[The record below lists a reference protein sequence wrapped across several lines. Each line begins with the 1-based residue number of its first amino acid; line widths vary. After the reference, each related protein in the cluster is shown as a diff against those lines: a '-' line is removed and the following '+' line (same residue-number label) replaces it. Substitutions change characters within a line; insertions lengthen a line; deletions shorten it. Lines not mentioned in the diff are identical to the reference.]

1 MTKLLIITFFFS
13 LSLFSKASLSLE
25 LTVKIQKIKEFDKKI
40 MMEVFSLTDK
50 ESQRWEELQ
59 LTDKKVVELSLEA
72 QGESQ
77 NIVFSQL
84 KSGRYSLRIFQDINN
99 NGVLDKSSNDI
110 PLEPVGFSGNPSLF
124 GGEPSPEDSVLVLI
138 KDQEITINLKHR
150 KPRKKRST
158 RH

>member
-1 MTKLLIITFFFS
+1 M
-13 LSLFSKASLSLE
+13 
-25 LTVKIQKIKEFDKKI
+25 
-40 MMEVFSLTDK
+40 
-50 ESQRWEELQ
+50 Q

>member
-13 LSLFSKASLSLE
+13 LILLSKASFSLE
-25 LTVKIQKIKEFDKKI
+25 LTVEIQKIKEFDKKI
-40 MMEVFSLTDK
+40 MMELFLLTNK
-50 ESQRWEELQ
+50 ESHRWEDLQ
-59 LTDKKVVELSLEA
+59 LTDKKTLGLSLEA
-72 QGESQ
+72 QELSQ
-77 NIVFSQL
+77 KIVFSQL
-84 KSGRYSLRIFQDINN
+84 ESGSYSLRVFQDINN